1 MVVDAVMHLDELLPL
16 NMIGVKKVTGGAL
29 EVSLTHDCP
38 MLAIVIFWGKECNRS
53 TDKSTT
59 RFVAYTCGVT
69 SVENKELLPLVSVSG
84 CFSQDRYVRGTAFFL
99 ESWSFAFLWIRP

>member
-1 MVVDAVMHLDELLPL
+1 
-16 NMIGVKKVTGGAL
+16 
-29 EVSLTHDCP
+29 

-69 SVENKELLPLVSVSG
+69 SVENKKLLPLVSVSG